1 MRGNTIRRIFV
12 TFIIISPILTY
23 SDCKKQARCG
33 CGKDVLFDLT
43 GTSSYIYFTDGS
55 TISAMTVG
63 DMYST
68 YIFCNPSDMFP
79 KLANDKSGDIL
90 QLTGQVYWDCNYV
103 YQSSSSSY
111 QSVYKTYD
119 IQVTD
124 LSLNLY
130 GKKKPGSDAHLNSAT
145 PQN

>member
-1 MRGNTIRRIFV
+1 MRGNTVRKFFV
-12 TFIIISPILTY
+12 TFIIIAPIIMY

-33 CGKDVLFDLT
+33 CGKDIQFELT
-43 GTSSYIYFTDGS
+43 ETSSYIYFTDGS

-68 YIFCNPSDMFP
+68 YIFCNPSEMFP
-79 KLANDKSGDIL
+79 KLANHKTGDIL
-90 QLTGQVYWDCNYV
+90 QLSGQVYWDCNYV
-103 YQSSSSSY
+103 YQSSNSSY
-111 QSVYKTYD
+111 QSVYRTYD

-130 GKKKPGSDAHLNSAT
+130 GKK
-145 PQN
+145 